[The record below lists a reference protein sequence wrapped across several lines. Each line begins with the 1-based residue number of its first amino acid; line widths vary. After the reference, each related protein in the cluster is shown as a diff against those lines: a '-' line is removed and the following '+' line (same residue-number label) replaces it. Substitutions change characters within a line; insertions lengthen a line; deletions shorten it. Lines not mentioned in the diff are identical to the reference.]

1 MNQADIPLIN
11 MPVGPGSQ
19 RASDDN
25 AVLDYMPMP
34 KEMHTYDIPMLPDTE
49 QLESCPETLALLEH
63 LQQQLDSY
71 TPEQPVISLD
81 LNKLSA
87 DGLELINQ
95 ILGEGEVS
103 LICKTQDHSGEEVR
117 AQETV
122 LAGVWRLRY
131 MDTDGR
137 QLRETLEIA
146 DVPTVARE
154 YAFSQAQPLAVEQA
168 AWPVGVLNA
177 PPVLI
182 ELQHKSDRYQV
193 GDEPHV
199 INLSLLPFSPADH
212 QLLEEY
218 LGQGSLV
225 VLSRGY
231 GNCRISSTAIKP
243 IWRVQYFN
251 STDHLILDTLEV
263 VDMPAVVCAAPEDL
277 QDSALRLKEI
287 REVLV

>member
-1 MNQADIPLIN
+1 MNQGDIPLIN

-19 RASDDN
+19 ANGEDS

-34 KEMHTYDIPMLPDTE
+34 KEMYTYDLPMLPDAE
-49 QLESCPETLALLEH
+49 QLESSPETLELLEQ
-63 LQQQLDSY
+63 LQQQLDDY
-71 TPEQPVISLD
+71 TPDRPVVSLG
-81 LNKLSA
+81 LEKLSA
-87 DGLELINQ
+87 AGLDLINQ

-103 LICKTQDHSGEEVR
+103 LICKTGEQRSAEVQ

-131 MDTDGR
+131 MDDVGQ

-146 DVPTVARE
+146 AVPSVARE
-154 YAFSQAQPLAVEQA
+154 YAFSQAHSLMVEDTE
-168 AWPVGVLNA
+168 WPIGILNA

-182 ELQHKSDRYQV
+182 ELQHKSQCYQL
-193 GDEPHV
+193 GDEPYV

-212 QLLEEY
+212 QLLEHY
-218 LGQGSLV
+218 LGQGALV
-225 VLSRGY
+225 ILSRGY
-231 GNCRISSTAIKP
+231 GNCRISSTGVHN

-263 VDMPAVVCAAPEDL
+263 VDMPAVACAAPEDL
-277 QDSALRLKEI
+277 QDSALRLREI